1 MISAN
6 QILLIDFYAPWCGP
20 CKKMEPMLEEFAR
33 ENEGKIKVIRLNVDE
48 NKQLAMQL
56 GIEAIPVVKIFK
68 NGNEAWTYTGL
79 LEKPALIEATSKL

>member
-6 QILLIDFYAPWCGP
+6 QIVLIDFYAPWCGP

-56 GIEAIPVVKIFK
+56 GIDEIPVVKIFK
-68 NGNEAWTYTGL
+68 NGNETWT
-79 LEKPALIEATSKL
+79 SRDC